1 MCCIVSPRLHGIN
14 EKYALLAVS
23 GCFSHVL
30 FCVSLPLVVLFL
42 LLGFSLVSPEFASLL
57 CILTLPSPL
66 SCFQF
71 THFSSCALH
80 ICFRVH
86 GFVSCVILT
95 YFECIF
101 VSFFYSFG
109 KKAKPYFK
117 IEFLHFPSLTRG
129 AWPIQC
135 DPQKRNIY
143 FNFLIKCA
151 PIAIVGITASLYRS
165 ANPWKC

>member
-1 MCCIVSPRLHGIN
+1 MYCVIMCCIVSPRLHGIN

-80 ICFRVH
+80 ICFQVH

-101 VSFFYSFG
+101 VSFFTHLE
-109 KKAKPYFK
+109 KKPNL
-117 IEFLHFPSLTRG
+117 ILRLS
-129 AWPIQC
+129 
-135 DPQKRNIY
+135 
-143 FNFLIKCA
+143 FLIFH
-151 PIAIVGITASLYRS
+151 L
-165 ANPWKC
+165 